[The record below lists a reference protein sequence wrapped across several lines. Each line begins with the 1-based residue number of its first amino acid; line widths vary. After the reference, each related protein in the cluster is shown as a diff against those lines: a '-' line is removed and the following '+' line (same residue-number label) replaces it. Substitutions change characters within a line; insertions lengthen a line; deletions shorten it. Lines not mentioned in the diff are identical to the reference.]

1 MFFANQLDN
10 ESVNAPGITTGD
22 FVILG
27 KTNYIKPVSH
37 SSSLRL
43 IFLRVKRSAKGGTSH
58 PNASH
63 YITDLNG
70 DGAALVL
77 TRFYRCVTDH
87 NCGRNR
93 APASGSL
100 RND

>member
-1 MFFANQLDN
+1 MRRNLIEMFFANQLDN
-10 ESVNAPGITTGD
+10 ESANTLGVTTGD
-22 FVILG
+22 LFIFG

-37 SSSLRL
+37 SSSLPHL
-43 IFLRVKRSAKGGTSH
+43 SSSQTIGKRRQSH

-77 TRFYRCVTDH
+77 TRFYRCL
-87 NCGRNR
+87 N
-93 APASGSL
+93 GS
-100 RND
+100 